1 MPDPMPRL
9 DRSIAFLVTVLSVAM
24 AAFHFHVVLF
34 GAPQVFTFRGTHL
47 LFALVLVFLIFPAW
61 KSQDGTVPVTAR
73 LVDIALAALTVVAI
87 GYLLSNQDYIFTR
100 FQGID
105 PLRPADMALGIC
117 LIALVL
123 EATRRTTG
131 LALPITAL
139 LFLAYALFV
148 AGLSP
153 GYLVDVMYLTT
164 EGIFG
169 IPLAVSATF
178 MVLFIVFGAFV
189 QVSGTGTLFRD
200 FSLGVAGWSAG
211 GPAKVACLTS
221 AMFGT
226 ISGSSTA
233 NVMTTGTFTIP
244 MMRRLGYRPPFAGA
258 VEAVAS
264 TGGQIMPPIMGAAAF
279 VMAEFMGVSYLH
291 VVQIAIVPA
300 ILFFVCLFFAIHF
313 EAKRLDLRGL
323 PRAELPSVRRALIDR
338 GHQII
343 PIFVILAVLLSGYSA
358 PYAALCGC
366 LAVFPVALLRRTTRR
381 EIGARVVL
389 DGVTLGIRNCL
400 QVAMA
405 CASAGIVIGVIG
417 FSGLGLEFTGLVR
430 GLSQDT
436 LVIAL
441 VMTAIAGIV
450 LGMGLPTTPAYIVQ
464 TALLVPALINLG
476 VVMEA
481 AHLFVFYFAILSVI
495 TPPVAISLY
504 AANSLSG
511 ATLWPSGLA
520 ALKLAATGYIVPF
533 MFVYG
538 PALLLLGA
546 PGETAVALVSALI
559 GVVALAAGLH
569 GFLLVR
575 LYAVERLA
583 LVAAALALI
592 QPGLSSDLAGGVL
605 MAAVVLR
612 QVVRPG
618 PAGHSNP
625 DGGLAAASGPRAGAS
640 APAGPSLD
648 KHQADRKRKH
658 P

>member
-1 MPDPMPRL
+1 MLRL
-9 DRSIAFLVTVLSVAM
+9 DHSVALAVTVLSVAM

-47 LFALVLVFLIFPAW
+47 LFALVLVFLIFPSW
-61 KSQDGTVPVTAR
+61 KDAAGAVPWPAR
-73 LVDIALAALTVVAI
+73 LLDLALAGLAIVAI
-87 GYLLSNQDYIFTR
+87 GYLLADQDYVLTR
-100 FQGID
+100 FQGVA
-105 PLRPADMALGIC
+105 PLRPADLVLGTC

-131 LALPITAL
+131 LALPVTAL
-139 LFLAYALFV
+139 LFLGYALFV
-148 AGLSP
+148 ADLSP
-153 GYLVDVMYLTT
+153 GYLIDVMYLTT

-323 PRAELPSVRRALIDR
+323 PAAELPSVRRALFDR

-343 PIFVILAVLLSGYSA
+343 PIFVILTVLLAGYSA

-366 LAVFPVALLRRTTRR
+366 LSVFPVALLRRTTRAELR
-381 EIGARVVL
+381 AKVVL
-389 DGVTLGIRNCL
+389 DGITLGIRNCL

-405 CASAGIVIGVIG
+405 CAAAGIVIGVIG

-430 GLSQDT
+430 GLSRDT

-441 VMTAIAGIV
+441 VLTALAGIV

-511 ATLWPSGLA
+511 ASLWPSGLA
-520 ALKLAATGYIVPF
+520 AVKLAATGYIVPF

-538 PALLLLGA
+538 PALLLLGEA
-546 PGETAVALVSALI
+546 GETAVALASALA

-569 GFLLVR
+569 GYLLAR
-575 LYAVERLA
+575 LHPAERLV
-583 LVAAALALI
+583 LVGAALALI
-592 QPGLSSDLAGGVL
+592 QPGLTTDLVGGGLVAAVLLRPVLRSLLGAGG
-605 MAAVVLR
+605 R
-612 QVVRPG
+612 RPG
-618 PAGHSNP
+618 GRRPGRTAPEGPAAAGSSTPNDTNP
-625 DGGLAAASGPRAGAS
+625 DR
-640 APAGPSLD
+640 
-648 KHQADRKRKH
+648 QRRH